1 MKKMVRILHID
12 SHYEIF
18 YILIEEGALIQS
30 TISIECAIS
39 MLKTDWFDLVLSEPQ
54 HLAILAP
61 DQSGEGKSEN

>member
-1 MKKMVRILHID
+1 MIKILHID

-18 YILIEEGALIQS
+18 YILIKESSLIKS
-30 TISIECAIS
+30 TVPIECAIS

-61 DQSGEGKSEN
+61 DRSGEGKSEN